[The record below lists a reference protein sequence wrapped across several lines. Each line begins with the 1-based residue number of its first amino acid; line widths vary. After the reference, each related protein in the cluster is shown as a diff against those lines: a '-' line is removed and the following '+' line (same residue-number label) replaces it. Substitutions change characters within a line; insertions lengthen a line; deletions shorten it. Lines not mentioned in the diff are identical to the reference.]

1 MKDKFTSKEKSWI
14 MYDWA
19 NSVYATIMMAAIFP
33 VYFVNVVNKAGSVG
47 DYWLSIGLTVSMA
60 LMAILAP
67 LVGALADYRGYK
79 KKLFTLFLALG
90 LAFTLFAALFDN
102 WVLMLVGYA
111 VSRIGFS
118 GSCLLYDSFLSYV
131 TTSDRMDRVSGY
143 GYAFGYIGGST
154 IPFLMSIALMMFCPK
169 FGIDATLAV
178 KISLVIT
185 VLWWGLFSI
194 PFLKNIKQEHGIDK
208 PESGFVKQTFISV
221 GRTAKRIFEH
231 KGIFFF
237 IIAYFFY
244 IDGVGTIINIS
255 TAYGATLGLNSTG
268 MIIALLVTQL
278 IAFPCA
284 IWFSRLS
291 KRFGSLAMLVW
302 AVCLYLVIC
311 VVGFVMGFGLET
323 NLFGADTALVLFWT
337 LAVLVG
343 TVQGGI
349 QAISRSHFA
358 KLVPPE
364 YSGEF
369 FGFFDIFGKFASV
382 MGPAL
387 YAYTR
392 SAIPTRSS
400 LAILSIAALFII
412 ALVIFAVK
420 GKEMKAA
427 EGDIR

>member
-1 MKDKFTSKEKSWI
+1 
-14 MYDWA
+14 
-19 NSVYATIMMAAIFP
+19 V
-33 VYFVNVVNKAGSVG
+33 
-47 DYWLSIGLTVSMA
+47 
-60 LMAILAP
+60 
-67 LVGALADYRGYK
+67 
-79 KKLFTLFLALG
+79 KL
-90 LAFTLFAALFDN
+90 
-102 WVLMLVGYA
+102 
-111 VSRIGFS
+111 
-118 GSCLLYDSFLSYV
+118 
-131 TTSDRMDRVSGY
+131 
-143 GYAFGYIGGST
+143 
-154 IPFLMSIALMMFCPK
+154 
-169 FGIDATLAV
+169 
-178 KISLVIT
+178 SLVIT

-194 PFLKNIKQEHGIDK
+194 PFLKNIKQVHGIDK
-208 PESGFVKQTFISV
+208 PQSDFVKQTFVAI
-221 GRTAKRIFEH
+221 GRTAKRIFQH
-231 KGIFFF
+231 KGIFYF

-291 KRFGSLAMLVW
+291 KRFGSAFMLVW

-311 VVGFVMGFGLET
+311 IVGFVMGFGLET
-323 NLFGADTALVLFWT
+323 DLFGADTGLVLFWT

-369 FGFFDIFGKFASV
+369 FGFFDIFGKFAAV

-387 YAYTR
+387 YAYIR
-392 SAIPTRSS
+392 SAIPARSS

-420 GKEMKAA
+420 GKEMKASETHVA
-427 EGDIR
+427 